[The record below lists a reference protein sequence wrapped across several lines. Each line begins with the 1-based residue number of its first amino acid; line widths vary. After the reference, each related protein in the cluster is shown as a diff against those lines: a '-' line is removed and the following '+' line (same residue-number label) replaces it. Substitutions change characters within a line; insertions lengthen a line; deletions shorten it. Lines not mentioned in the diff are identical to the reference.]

1 MPPPRENSHGELDYL
16 PLALEQAAAYI
27 ESAGKTLAA
36 YLAIFRK
43 HQIEV
48 FRHGEPGT
56 DYPDTVATTWEI
68 SFRALEKETPAG
80 AGLLHLCAFFAP
92 DDIPTD
98 MITAGAEHLPEPL
111 RAAVGDA
118 LAFDDAVSAIRRYS
132 LLETDSEANL
142 SLHRL
147 VQAVIRDRLDEPGR
161 QQWAEAAV
169 NAVNKAFPN
178 DSDDVRTWKECNRL
192 LPHAIATTD
201 LAEPLAI
208 GLEAAAR
215 LLNQIGSVRLWT
227 RGIL

>member
-1 MPPPRENSHGELDYL
+1 
-16 PLALEQAAAYI
+16 
-27 ESAGKTLAA
+27 
-36 YLAIFRK
+36 
-43 HQIEV
+43 
-48 FRHGEPGT
+48 
-56 DYPDTVATTWEI
+56 
-68 SFRALEKETPAG
+68 
-80 AGLLHLCAFFAP
+80 
-92 DDIPTD
+92 

-118 LAFDDAVSAIRRYS
+118 LTFDDAVSAIRRYS
-132 LLETDSEANL
+132 LLDTDSEANL

-208 GLEAAAR
+208 SLEAAAR
-215 LLNQIGSVRLWT
+215 LLNQNRQGTPLDARNTLMQEPLSSARSRSMKRPSVPIIRSWRQASTISASCCRNWAICPARKPLTSARFKIFQKLLGDDHPNTRLV
-227 RGIL
+227 RANIDSLSP